1 MGVRLTVKERSEQ
14 GGADKPQVLL
24 LDDEIITLG
33 RDKTCQVVLGQQAV
47 SRAHARI
54 SRDGSLFFVEDLGSA
69 YGTHVNGAKLP
80 KGEKHLLKN
89 GDLIAIAQFDVTF
102 DRVAEDP
109 KDSSDGHSVARK
121 VVKDVMRGL
130 ASGSEVPYLRVMS
143 GPNEGQRIELSDAA
157 EYIIGRDESADIIFK
172 DDLVSRKHAKIRR
185 DWSGTHV
192 EDLGSRN
199 GIKVNKKRV
208 AQKTLKDRDEV
219 EVGGF
224 RLLFIDPSEV
234 REAPVVLPEEKKED
248 DDEATSAVKEDE
260 VAAAPEGTAAA
271 APGEEGALEE
281 EPIPE
286 ESVPEEEEEAA
297 PDDEGGGDD
306 DAPMDEPEG
315 DESEDGDYDE
325 DDEGGAA
332 EGPGG
337 LDKQTYVVLGVVG
350 ALALVAIVF
359 VVMILV
365 GA

>member
-14 GGADKPQVLL
+14 GGTDKPQVLL
-24 LDDEIITLG
+24 LDDEVITLG
-33 RDKTCQVVLGQQAV
+33 RDQTCQVVLAQQAV

-54 SRDGSLFFVEDLGSA
+54 SRDGSLFFVEDLGSS
-69 YGTHVNGAKLP
+69 YGTHVNGSKLP

-102 DRVAEDP
+102 DRVVEDP

-143 GPNEGQRIELSDAA
+143 GPNEGQRIELADAA

-234 REAPVVLPEEKKED
+234 REAPVVLPEEKKDD
-248 DDEATSAVKEDE
+248 DDEATRAVKEDE
-260 VAAAPEGTAAA
+260 ALAPEGEPAGAASEA
-271 APGEEGALEE
+271 NAPEE
-281 EPIPE
+281 EPVPE
-286 ESVPEEEEEAA
+286 ESPREEEPAA
-297 PDDEGGGDD
+297 DDEGADGEAASDD
-306 DAPMDEPEG
+306 DNADDEV
-315 DESEDGDYDE
+315 SDYD
-325 DDEGGAA
+325 DDEEP

-337 LDKQTYVVLGVVG
+337 LDKQTYIVLGVVG
-350 ALALVAIVF
+350 VLALIAIIF
-359 VVMILV
+359 VIMILV

>member
-24 LDDEIITLG
+24 LNDDVITLG
-33 RDKTCQVVLGQQAV
+33 RDPGCQVVLAQQAV
-47 SRAHARI
+47 SRTHARI
-54 SRDGSLFFVEDLGSA
+54 SRDGSLFFVEDLGSS
-69 YGTHVNGAKLP
+69 YGTHVNGTKLP

-109 KDSSDGHSVARK
+109 KDDSDGHSVARK

-130 ASGSEVPYLRVMS
+130 AASGEVPYLRVMN
-143 GPNEGQRIELSDAA
+143 GPSEGQRIELADAA
-157 EYIIGRDESADIIFK
+157 EYIIGRDESADIIFR

-185 DWSGTHV
+185 DWSGSHV

-199 GIKVNKKRV
+199 GIKVNKKRFT
-208 AQKTLKDRDEV
+208 QKTLRDRDEV

-248 DDEATSAVKEDE
+248 DNEATRAVPEGEEPEASSEPSENEAPPEEPPIDE
-260 VAAAPEGTAAA
+260 VPEEPPA
-271 APGEEGALEE
+271 EE
-281 EPIPE
+281 EPL
-286 ESVPEEEEEAA
+286 S
-297 PDDEGGGDD
+297 DENAQNEGDYDEPYDDD
-306 DAPMDEPEG
+306 DAPQEG
-315 DESEDGDYDE
+315 
-325 DDEGGAA
+325 A
-332 EGPGG
+332 GG
-337 LDKQTYVVLGVVG
+337 LDRQTLIILGVAGV
-350 ALALVAIVF
+350 LALVAVVF
-359 VVMILV
+359 VILILI